1 MAPMELTQSHADWKT
16 AEPPSNYRVSA
27 TILAASGRISLALSI
42 GRRRVPR
49 RQRKAA
55 AAAAA
60 AEASG
65 SATLC
70 FDCGSFS
77 HEMSE
82 AEISA
87 LARQLVQCY
96 GFNRSLPKPFRFAL
110 AGLSTADAVT
120 AALNVHS
127 AHNWTLQR
135 EDAPPWECFP
145 GKTLIYL
152 SGDAEEPLGAHEPLN
167 SDVVLVIGG
176 LVDHSAGHAGGARV
190 GAALRVAESH
200 RIRACKLPI
209 ENFVTVR
216 KPSLTCTAVVQIL
229 AGYADTGDW
238 GAAVRGAPAMKCAPL
253 AKYVRWK

>member
-1 MAPMELTQSHADWKT
+1 
-16 AEPPSNYRVSA
+16 
-27 TILAASGRISLALSI
+27 
-42 GRRRVPR
+42 
-49 RQRKAA
+49 
-55 AAAAA
+55 
-60 AEASG
+60 
-65 SATLC
+65 
-70 FDCGSFS
+70 
-77 HEMSE
+77 MSE

-216 KPSLTCTAVVQIL
+216 KLLTHL
-229 AGYADTGDW
+229 HRRRADSRGIRRY
-238 GAAVRGAPAMKCAPL
+238 GRLGSGRPRCACYEVRASRQVRAME
-253 AKYVRWK
+253 VT